1 MLELNLPSFEIKVA
15 KINGRPSVFDK
26 LRKKYVA
33 LTPEEWVR
41 QHFVNFLIS
50 EKEYPEALIA
60 NEMQVNLNGQKKRC
74 DSVIFDR
81 MGEPLVIVEYKAP
94 EVNITQKVFDQI
106 ARYNIV
112 LRVQYLIVSNGI
124 GHYCCMV
131 DYETQTIQYLS
142 EIPNYRELISSQK
155 NE

>member
-1 MLELNLPSFEIKVA
+1 MLELNLPAFDIKFA
-15 KINGRPSVFDK
+15 KVDGRPSVFDK
-26 LRKKYVA
+26 LRKRYVA

-41 QHFVNFLIS
+41 QHFVNFLVA

-81 MGEPLVIVEYKAP
+81 MGEPLMIVEYKAP

-112 LRVQYLIVSNGI
+112 LRVEYLIVSNGLD
-124 GHYCCMV
+124 HYCCQV
-131 DYETQTIQYLS
+131 DYENQQIKYLE
-142 EIPNYRELISSQK
+142 EIPTYEQLLVEK
-155 NE
+155 